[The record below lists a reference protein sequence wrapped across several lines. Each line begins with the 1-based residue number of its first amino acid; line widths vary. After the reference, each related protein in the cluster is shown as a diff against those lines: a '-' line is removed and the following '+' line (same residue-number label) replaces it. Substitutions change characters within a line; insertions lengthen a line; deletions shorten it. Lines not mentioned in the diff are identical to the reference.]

1 MCVVRRTSTR
11 SFGRMKPPAPVSG
24 AISVETAR
32 MPDGR
37 IAAMKPEPSAL
48 TSFWSRIGS
57 PRLPRGPQDCAG
69 ELLDGVRAIA
79 LANEAFA
86 GGRSRPA
93 LPLQVF
99 RLHRLAEIDVVFRD
113 QHLDGRQL
121 GDRRWRRRFVA
132 VGAAG
137 EIGRDATGAESDGQ
151 DDDACGVHQL
161 LLLTTRRRT

>member
-1 MCVVRRTSTR
+1 MSGVPPLGSGLWICRVNNTSTR

-48 TSFWSRIGS
+48 TSFWSRIGR
-57 PRLPRGPQDCAG
+57 PRRHPGPRDCAG
-69 ELLDGVRAIA
+69 ELLEGVRGIA
-79 LANEAFA
+79 LANEPVA

-99 RLHRLAEIDVVFRD
+99 RLHRLAE
-113 QHLDGRQL
+113 
-121 GDRRWRRRFVA
+121 
-132 VGAAG
+132 
-137 EIGRDATGAESDGQ
+137 
-151 DDDACGVHQL
+151 
-161 LLLTTRRRT
+161 